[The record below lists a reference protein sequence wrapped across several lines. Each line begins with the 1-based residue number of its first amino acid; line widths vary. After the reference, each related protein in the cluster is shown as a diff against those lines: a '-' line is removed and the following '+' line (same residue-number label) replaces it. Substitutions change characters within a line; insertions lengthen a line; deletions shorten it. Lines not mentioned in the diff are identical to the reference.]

1 MAGRVSADFGVIP
14 EIPVDA
20 AALGR
25 LAEELRAKAA
35 LLPEAGSAVA
45 SRWDGLEAVYEA
57 PEAAAVAA
65 KMRPLTVVAA
75 DICEALLRAADIV
88 DHLSDDLLWLTMRRR
103 GLVEDVAEFA
113 RAARGIDDR
122 DRSVELT
129 RQTAGFAADLDERI
143 DQARGDL
150 AAIPLPPTWEVA
162 IPDAAAPP
170 LGPRLTWAV
179 RSEEITT
186 ELVMAP
192 LLALARSGTS
202 RVARLVAAH
211 PEWADLLR
219 EHPPAPD
226 AVRTWWDSLSPAA
239 AAALIDGAPA
249 LVGALGG
256 VPPLAR
262 VAANRVT
269 ARSRLGEVEAE
280 LAAWERL
287 RGEGASADLQAER
300 RAAWDDLLAEREY
313 LQRVVAGKVT
323 LVLYQPDAD
332 RIVEMIGSPGVETQR
347 VLTYVPGT
355 FTSTRSFY
363 RGEAQ
368 ALPAWLADQDSG
380 MLAFVWKGAEFPGD
394 NEGLGLAEQMF
405 GIGEANEQSRARP
418 AGDLLARFEEEL
430 RSDPHVS
437 RARQIAGGYSWGL
450 VPLAGSELAGARY
463 DAVHSFAGAWVP
475 AGWVP
480 DPNTNYFHWSY
491 TDFLSMAQDAGW
503 VGEQRSPDVMPG
515 FRSRIYDRPDD
526 VDVRLGGDL
535 EPFFDPGGQSF
546 RLSLSP
552 LQNHQLIV
560 SDQSDNFRP
569 REEIRN
575 AIMGVSP

>member
-1 MAGRVSADFGVIP
+1 MSADFGVIP

-35 LLPEAGSAVA
+35 SLPDVGSAVVA
-45 SRWDGLEAVYEA
+45 RWDGLEAVYEA
-57 PEAAAVAA
+57 PEAAAAAA

-75 DICEALLRAADIV
+75 DVCEALLRAADIV
-88 DHLSDDLLWLTMRRR
+88 DHLSDDLLWLSMRRR

-122 DRSVELT
+122 DRSVELA
-129 RQTAGFAADLDERI
+129 REIDGFAADVDERI

-162 IPDAAAPP
+162 IPDAAAQP

-202 RVARLVAAH
+202 RVARLIAAH

-287 RGEGASADLQAER
+287 HGEGASADLQAER
-300 RAAWDDLLAEREY
+300 RAALDDLLAERDY
-313 LQRVVAGKVT
+313 LAQVVRGDVS
-323 LVLYQPDAD
+323 LVLYQPDAN
-332 RIVEMIGSPGVETQR
+332 RLVEMIGTPGTGTQR

-355 FTSTRSFY
+355 FTSVDSFY
-363 RGEAQ
+363 RGEPQKIAR
-368 ALPAWLADQDSG
+368 WLAGQGDG
-380 MLAFVWKGAEFPGD
+380 MVAFVWKGTEFPGD
-394 NEGLGLAEQMF
+394 NEPQVASGQLR
-405 GIGEANEQSRARP
+405 GIGEANDQVRAHP
-418 AGDLLARFEEEL
+418 AGVDLARFVADV
-430 RSDPHVS
+430 RSDS
-437 RARQIAGGYSWGL
+437 EIAQARQIACGYSWGL
-450 VPLAGSELAGARY
+450 VPVTSSEVVGVHY
-463 DAVHSFAGAWVP
+463 DAVHSLAGAWV
-475 AGWVP
+475 AEGWRP
-480 DPNTNYFHWSY
+480 RLATAYTHWSY

-503 VGEQRSPDVMPG
+503 VGGGRNPDTTPA
-515 FRSRIYDRPDD
+515 FESHLYERPSDM
-526 VDVRLGGDL
+526 VVPLGGDL
-535 EPFFDPGGQSF
+535 APFLTPEGPSV
-546 RLSLSP
+546 RISMSP
-552 LQNHQLIV
+552 FENHQLIV
-560 SDQSDNFRP
+560 ATSQENAPVLNSLL
-569 REEIRN
+569 REMLR
-575 AIMGVSP
+575 

>member
-1 MAGRVSADFGVIP
+1 MSADFGVIP

-25 LAEELRAKAA
+25 VAEELRAKAA
-35 LLPEAGSAVA
+35 LLPEAGSAVV

-65 KMRPLTVVAA
+65 KMRPLAVVAA
-75 DICEALLRAADIV
+75 DVGEALLRAADIV
-88 DHLSDDLLWLTMRRR
+88 DRLSDDLLWLALRRR
-103 GLVEDVAEFA
+103 GLVEHVAEFA

-129 RQTAGFAADLDERI
+129 REIDGFAADVDERI

-162 IPDAAAPP
+162 IPDAAVPP

-179 RSEEITT
+179 RSEEIAT
-186 ELVMAP
+186 ELVTAP

-287 RGEGASADLQAER
+287 RGEGASADLQADR
-300 RAAWDDLLAEREY
+300 RAAWEDLLAERDY
-313 LQRVVAGKVT
+313 LAQVVRGDVS
-323 LVLYQPDAD
+323 LVLYQPDAN
-332 RIVEMIGSPGVETQR
+332 RLVEMIGTPGTGTQR

-355 FTSTRSFY
+355 FTSVDSFY
-363 RGEAQ
+363 RGEPQKIAR
-368 ALPAWLADQDSG
+368 WLVGQDDG
-380 MLAFVWKGAEFPGD
+380 MLAFVWKGTEFPGD
-394 NEGLGLAEQMF
+394 DESQVASEQLR
-405 GIGEANEQSRARP
+405 GIGEANDQVRAHP
-418 AGDLLARFEEEL
+418 AGVDLARFVADV
-430 RSDPHVS
+430 RSDS
-437 RARQIAGGYSWGL
+437 EIAQARQIACGYSWGL
-450 VPLAGSELAGARY
+450 VPVTSSEVVGVRY
-463 DAVHSFAGAWVP
+463 DAVHSLAGAWM
-475 AGWVP
+475 ADGWSP
-480 DPNTNYFHWSY
+480 RLATDYTHWSY

-503 VGEQRSPDVMPG
+503 VGEGRNPDATPA
-515 FRSRIYDRPDD
+515 FESHLYERPSDM
-526 VDVRLGGDL
+526 VVPLGGDL
-535 EPFFDPGGQSF
+535 APFLDPEGPSV
-546 RLSLSP
+546 RISLSP
-552 LQNHQLIV
+552 FQNHQLIV
-560 SDQSDNFRP
+560 DTSQENAPVLNSLL
-569 REEIRN
+569 REMLR
-575 AIMGVSP
+575 

>member
-1 MAGRVSADFGVIP
+1 VSADFGVIP

-35 LLPEAGSAVA
+35 LLPEAGSAVV

-65 KMRPLTVVAA
+65 KMRPLAVVAA
-75 DICEALLRAADIV
+75 DVCEALLRAADIV
-88 DHLSDDLLWLTMRRR
+88 DRLSDDLLWLALRRR
-103 GLVEDVAEFA
+103 GLVEHVAEFA

-129 RQTAGFAADLDERI
+129 REIDGFAADVDERI

-162 IPDAAAPP
+162 IPDAAVPP

-179 RSEEITT
+179 RTEEIAT
-186 ELVMAP
+186 ELVTAP

-269 ARSRLGEVEAE
+269 ARSRLGDVEAE
-280 LAAWERL
+280 LAGWERL

-300 RAAWDDLLAEREY
+300 RAAWDALRAERDY
-313 LQRVVAGKVT
+313 LR
-323 LVLYQPDAD
+323 
-332 RIVEMIGSPGVETQR
+332 GVETGKVQLYLYEPADNRIIEMFGTPGTGTTR

-355 FTSTRSFY
+355 FTRVDSFY
-363 RGEAQ
+363 RGEVQ
-368 ALPAWLADQDSG
+368 GVSQWMTEQESG
-380 MLAFVWKGAEFPGD
+380 MVAFVWKGTDFPGD
-394 NEGLGLAEQMF
+394 DEYPGQTGF
-405 GIGEANEQSRARP
+405 GIGLLEANGPDRAAP
-418 AGDLLARFEEEL
+418 AGEALARLHREVA
-430 RSDPHVS
+430 SDPTLAHC
-437 RARQIAGGYSWGL
+437 RQIAMGHSWGL
-450 VPLAGSELAGARY
+450 VPVTASEVQGAHY
-463 DAVHSFAGAWVP
+463 DQVHSLSGAWVP
-475 AGWVP
+475 EGWTL
-480 DPNTNYFHWSY
+480 DASTSYSHWSY
-491 TDFLSMAQDAGW
+491 TDALSMAQDAML
-503 VGEQRSPDVMPG
+503 VGAGRAPDAVPA
-515 FRSRIYDRPDD
+515 FESHIYERPTD
-526 VDVRLGGDL
+526 VDVLLGGDL
-535 EPFFDPGGQSF
+535 APFVTPDGPSQ
-546 RLSLSP
+546 RVSLSP
-552 LQNHQLIV
+552 LANHSLI
-560 SDQSDNFRP
+560 
-569 REEIRN
+569 
-575 AIMGVSP
+575 AGVSEENKNALNDLKERLLK